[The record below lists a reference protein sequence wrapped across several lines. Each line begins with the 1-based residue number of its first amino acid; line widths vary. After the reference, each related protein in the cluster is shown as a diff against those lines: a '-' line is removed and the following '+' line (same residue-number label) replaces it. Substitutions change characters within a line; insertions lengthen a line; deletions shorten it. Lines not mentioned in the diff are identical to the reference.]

1 MEYKY
6 QPPRGV
12 FWITLM
18 ILTVSVP
25 EWSKGSVLS
34 TDVVIRV
41 GSNPT
46 GDKNE
51 SLNSVPPRG
60 VTWNK
65 TKTLN
70 ALHNSVVEWRTV
82 DMHVYCG

>member
-1 MEYKY
+1 MEHKY

-18 ILTVSVP
+18 ILTVTVP
-25 EWSKGSVLS
+25 EWSKGLVLS
-34 TDVVIRV
+34 TNVVIRA
-41 GSNPT
+41 GSNPA

-60 VTWNK
+60 ATWIKN
-65 TKTLN
+65 
-70 ALHNSVVEWRTV
+70 
-82 DMHVYCG
+82 